1 GYGYADGYP
10 RHLSGKGFVVI
21 NKQRCAML
29 GRVSMDLIT
38 VDVTPLENLP
48 ESAQIYGNGYT
59 ILDAARDA
67 GTIGYE
73 ILTRLGKRSKWVYEP
88 LTEIR

>member
-1 GYGYADGYP
+1 
-10 RHLSGKGFVVI
+10 
-21 NKQRCAML
+21 
-29 GRVSMDLIT
+29 
-38 VDVTPLENLP
+38 ENLP
-48 ESAQIYGNGYT
+48 ESAHIYGNGYT

-88 LTEIR
+88 ITEIQ